1 MVLLKKIAK
10 TILELTFVHG
20 TKSLWSCHVLM
31 NDHELIFDEFSSLFN
46 IFICLFS
53 LLLLIQLLG

>member
-20 TKSLWSCHVLM
+20 AKFLWSCHVLM

-53 LLLLIQLLG
+53 LYYY